1 MLGLIQ
7 AVKMIYYM
15 DKKRMKMQ
23 TNPHIEILEAEV
35 RQDIAPKVSRARLT
49 PNQKLLRKAIRH
61 WARDS
66 IINHDVSEANQ
77 AAILA
82 GFHYALNLMFDI
94 ADLRNKAKKEGT
106 DTENMSFENAL
117 TEIERMMTHD
127 TYACI
132 VLGHLRSIA
141 VRKGLL

>member
-1 MLGLIQ
+1 
-7 AVKMIYYM
+7 
-15 DKKRMKMQ
+15 MKTQ
-23 TNPHIEILEAEV
+23 KAAHVEILEAEV
-35 RQDIAPKVSRARLT
+35 RQDTAPKISRARLT
-49 PNQKLLRKAIRH
+49 PNEKLLRKAIRH

-66 IINHDVSEANQ
+66 IINHDVSKANQ

-94 ADLRNKAKKEGT
+94 AELRNKAKKEGT

-117 TEIERMMTHD
+117 AEIERMMNHD
-127 TYACI
+127 SYACT
-132 VLGHLRSIA
+132 VLGHLRQIA